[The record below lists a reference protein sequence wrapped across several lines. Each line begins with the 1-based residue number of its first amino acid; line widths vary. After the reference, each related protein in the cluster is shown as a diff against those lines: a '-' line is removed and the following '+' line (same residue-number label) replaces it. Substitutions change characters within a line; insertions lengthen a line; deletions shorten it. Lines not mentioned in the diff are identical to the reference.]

1 MPAATLELQIRATN
15 QASGPLNRV
24 AADLER
30 LNGAS
35 QQAGRNAA
43 LFSGEARTLGRA
55 AVAAALGVGALSISA
70 QSLRA
75 AVGNTI
81 GAAVAFE
88 SSFAGI
94 RKTMDATEEEFA
106 RIAAANRAMARELPI
121 GVNEINRIGELAGQ
135 LGVRGVDNLLKFERT
150 IADLAN
156 TTNLTAE
163 EAATAFAQIANVMQ
177 LPISSIDRLG
187 ASVVELGNNFAT
199 TERDIVAFS
208 QRIAGAGRIA
218 GLSSADVAGIAT
230 AFASVGVEAEAGGTA
245 IQKVL
250 IDIRTAV
257 AEGNADLAVFA
268 RTAGMAVSEFAELA
282 RTDPAQAFVRFV
294 EGLGQAGDQAVG
306 ILRELGLED
315 QRLVRAF
322 LGVANAGD
330 LLRRAVQTSNQA
342 FLENSALAEE
352 ANKRYSTMEG
362 RLRVL
367 QNRAA
372 DLGISLGQA
381 LAPAVMQLAAGLDR
395 ALAGAEPLV
404 PVIGALAREVPLMVA
419 AFAAFI
425 ALRVGAVAATYAAQ
439 FLQLAGAIGAV
450 NAASVALTGRFGAL
464 GAALRSPVALVGGLS
479 LALIGADVAVR
490 RFTGAGLL
498 EHLTGAADRARRAE
512 RAQQAHNEALR
523 EYELLLRQGMSAEQ
537 ARVTVLENEVARL
550 DDLNRE
556 LERRRELFA
565 ERLGGATSPAL
576 QRLADERALE
586 SMGRDIDA
594 AVTRILASNPT
605 LRELQEIIAG
615 LPDALRPAVESRL
628 EPRMRELTQA
638 IIDANRALFEQRD
651 LAPQAALFLD
661 LIGESAQKG
670 TEDME
675 TFADAIQRTLD
686 ELDELSRVQRELA
699 EVVLGPK
706 DVRRIEL
713 EKQIADL
720 ERLKAIM
727 GEAFPEEAQARL
739 DAARQELQQLTL
751 AERQTALDAEL
762 LGARLRELGVSATDA
777 TGMLQEL
784 GAKLAA
790 LPRDQR
796 IRVLTE
802 IDQLSQEELLRFFA
816 LLRQTKFE
824 IPVILRLA
832 EQPVLSNLP
841 ERQRRLFQGIE
852 PFAEGGIVRR
862 PTIALLGEREP
873 EYVIPQSKLP
883 RLQGGAGVQEFR
895 RISTAFWRALSG
907 QMTASAALHSDTEGA
922 TNALVELQRQLDAAG
937 MSVEQFAAAIELIQ
951 EREEAAQRAMEE
963 STRAR
968 IELHKL
974 AAVLG
979 QAGVTGEAFRLTVAL
994 QEVHRAF
1001 AEAGAEM
1008 DDLTLQIVSAAR
1020 SLDRDSIQR
1029 VQSLRE
1035 RAAEIARKEGRAF
1048 MIETGPLGV
1057 EVGGQRVIMSGV
1069 MTELGRQRL
1078 IERHPGIERHIHEIE
1093 ENGLTPAENL
1103 KALADAFKRYRGSFE
1118 QFKAELDKAAK
1129 LRQAFK
1135 GLKNLPDLS
1144 GIADAMRELR
1154 QQQER
1159 EQERLRQEAAR
1170 WQAREAFDPR
1180 LGTNVRVLSN
1190 TFNGP
1195 VVVNSRLG
1203 VSEALDALTLG
1214 VR

>member
-55 AVAAALGVGALSISA
+55 AAAAALGVGALSVAA

-81 GAAVAFE
+81 GAAIAFE

-187 ASVVELGNNFAT
+187 ASIVELGNNFAT

-218 GLSSADVAGIAT
+218 GLSSADVAGIST

-245 IQKVL
+245 VQKVL

-257 AEGNADLAVFA
+257 AEGNEDLAVFA
-268 RTAGMAVSEFAELA
+268 HTAGMAVSEFAQLA

-330 LLRRAVQTSNQA
+330 LLRRAMQTSNQA

-372 DLGISLGQA
+372 DLGISMGQA

-450 NAASVALTGRFGAL
+450 NAASVALTGRFGGL
-464 GAALRSPVALVGGLS
+464 TAALRSPVALVGGLS

-498 EHLTGAADRARRAE
+498 EHLTGAADRARQAE

-523 EYELLLRQGMSAEQ
+523 QYELLLRQGMSAEQ
-537 ARVTVLENEVARL
+537 ARVTVLQNEAARL

-556 LERRRELFA
+556 LERRRQVFA
-565 ERLGGATSPAL
+565 EQLGGATSPAL
-576 QRLADERALE
+576 QRLAEQRAFE

-594 AVTRILASNPT
+594 AVTRILATNPT
-605 LRELQEIIAG
+605 LRELQEIVAS

-661 LIGESAQKG
+661 LIGQSAQKG

-739 DAARQELQQLTL
+739 EAARQELQQLTL
-751 AERQTALDAEL
+751 AERQTQLDAEL
-762 LGARLRELGVSATDA
+762 LAARLREAGVAATDA
-777 TGMLQEL
+777 AGMLQEL
-784 GAKLAA
+784 GAKLSA

-802 IDQLSQEELLRFFA
+802 IDQLSQEQLLRFFA
-816 LLRQTKFE
+816 LLRETKFE

-852 PFAEGGIVRR
+852 PFAEGGIVRK

-907 QMTASAALHSDTEGA
+907 QMALQVDTEGA

-937 MSVEQFAAAIELIQ
+937 MSVEQFAAAIELIR
-951 EREEAAQRAMEE
+951 EREEAAQRAIEE

-1008 DDLTLQIVSAAR
+1008 SDLALEIVSAAR
-1020 SLDRDSIQR
+1020 SLDRDVIDR
-1029 VQSLRE
+1029 VQNLRE
-1035 RAAEIARKEGRAF
+1035 RGAAIAREKGRAF
-1048 MIETGPLGV
+1048 IIETGPLGV
-1057 EVGGQRVIMSGV
+1057 DVGGRRVIMSGV

-1118 QFKAELDKAAK
+1118 QFKEELDKAAR
-1129 LRQAFK
+1129 LRQGFK

-1144 GIADAMRELR
+1144 GIADAMRELG

-1159 EQERLRQEAAR
+1159 EQERLRREAAR
-1170 WQAREAFDPR
+1170 WQAREVFDPR
-1180 LGTNVRVLSN
+1180 LGTTVRVWSN